1 MVQQPV
7 CARPD
12 AVKSELSS
20 ARISGVMGIL
30 CRLHVVYKPGGVAER
45 AEALRQ
51 VQSPRP
57 ADSSIDAV
65 LRLRTWKRWMTR
77 LTDLGGASPDAA
89 LCVQALEAITG
100 NVLRSMPSLSFRINL
115 VRASLHLDTQPTTTK
130 VGEYYEH
137 LLVELEAVSRVS
149 EAQPSVSPS
158 AKADANKSV
167 RQVEAR
173 QQGGS
178 DPTPGA
184 KDMKGTKAGGVQG
197 SSDSP
202 KKLCKWFHEGKGCKR
217 GKDCR
222 FLHDWGQI
230 SKPDRL
236 DRCMA
241 CGGKGHRK
249 DACPN
254 SPSGAIAKRD
264 DGAST
269 ARAAKAEAH
278 AKAKSADPGLKKVLS
293 EAAGVLRDV
302 LSTQSANAEGN
313 TPVSAEQTRS
323 QAGASS
329 ADHSVLGGESPIAAA
344 AKIQAQLENLE
355 SRLSDQGPRMRAVHV
370 SQEVQEEPTALLD
383 SGATHAVLDASSVN
397 GADLIPC
404 TVSLAGDQR
413 QVWHQ
418 TPGGSL
424 VAPGNKEGSVSQTIL
439 PLGCLIEQLGCSV
452 RWSRKSGLHLVHPRL
467 GRLKTSLKSGCPQLG
482 QEQALQLVKELEGAR
497 LKELSG
503 RLRRVQAQLKVAAGV
518 RFEEALDAFVSSGT
532 SCSAF
537 AFARFAPF
545 LSGLPARIA
554 DRLVVDLQ
562 DMVGWEVLKGLPFN
576 RAMRKK
582 LHQSHSWVLHMGAN
596 KPDPTLRQSCKAQH
610 LDLVAFDQSSCNT
623 LKPEVWK
630 ALSWAAFTGRIAGIL
645 CDAPM
650 RTWSSVK
657 VHGASQVQLRSKDHP
672 WGEPGNSEELQAKVD
687 DDTTRGV
694 QPMWLWTLASL
705 ARGEGVP
712 FCQTHVLQSESRS
725 TPWLKAV
732 VSPFAEWS
740 NSTEFAVPG
749 VHEGVRQTK
758 PFQVCTN
765 LGFPATGVR
774 SLPIVPFA
782 EGVPLDPEW
791 PALFK
796 GELSLALFGLAGPQQ
811 TEEEPMSV
819 KVVEA
824 EGSYLL
830 SDPNRPPGPVSFKP
844 PEPGSQ
850 AVHAEQSTEG
860 LHEDLPSDSPEPSRP
875 GELDEG
881 ECVDSSAGV
890 GVEVS
895 SPTTGAKEGSKA
907 RNAGAKGGAK
917 ARNAGATA
925 RMTEAERERWRRHI
939 AAHHIPFR
947 KDCIQCVMS
956 GALGLQHRRV
966 KCPTM
971 YALAFDLAG
980 PFKELGR
987 DDRGGKYKYVLV
999 AGLRVPEAALP
1010 PPKPSKD
1017 TVEVRTKAPEAQ
1029 AEVTGTNAQDDDA
1042 ESEVSWLRDQLEPTP
1057 AVMKV
1062 GDDGDSSQE
1071 EDECSEADWYEAPFV
1086 DDVAPS
1092 EAEAIVEVDDG
1103 PEGDGGAGLDV
1114 DPWEDTGGFGEMTDE
1129 KFDEALAE
1137 MLFSGANQVLRFA
1150 VHLKARKGPLILAG
1164 LQEVVTECNRLGYPV
1179 KIVHTDRAKEL
1190 MSKATM
1196 DWLQSNLIQPSFTQ
1210 GDDPKSNGLAERLVG
1225 WVKARARLHLA
1236 SSGLG
1241 VEQWPSAMAFA
1252 CAEHRNRLL
1261 QTGEKLPRFGQKV
1274 IFKSKHPT
1282 GKSKRPFLRWEH
1294 AVYLCPT
1301 PRTEG
1306 GHVLLRAASSAYLVA
1321 KNVRCVEDMIDP
1333 EAAFGNEEVI
1343 EADPPEPG
1351 FDHSQG
1357 GSPTVPSR
1365 RVTGKRAVR
1374 SVQLASEGFAENLLQ
1389 EQLFT
1394 SDHCGRLL
1402 QLAFG
1407 GVEGGTRREHRGP
1420 IGFSVIFGAYSHGGL
1435 QGITRASR
1443 MYPMVC
1449 RYLNEYLRRC
1459 SSNELAENEWSSL
1472 MVVVA
1477 DEVAM
1482 HRDLRNEPGSL
1493 NHVTQLTTR
1502 MMWVEGV
1509 SPVLQESEQRDK
1521 QGRSHQGY
1529 LVPLTQATTV
1539 FDPKCRHA
1547 VLPATNWVI
1556 AGYTPLGYR
1565 KLNSFKQHQLIEL
1578 GFRLP
1583 SLDRTPMV
1591 CKLVG
1596 PCPSRLP
1603 GFRARPYPPPP
1614 GGAAMFVRYA
1624 RMTGE
1629 EWAELCQLEEDE
1641 FERRMDRWQRV
1652 LGGQDEDP
1660 NMNSLSASIPH
1671 HLFMQTVFRQRNWN
1685 RNPEVVVPG
1694 AGGESRLLA
1703 RVMDFADDGPTEE
1716 SPFPDRMLMFSV
1728 HDVIRDVLEMVIL
1741 RVEARRPPQ
1750 EEQPPELMNPIL
1762 QPPGPP
1768 PPEVRAVKLDP
1779 GTSDEQKPPLRLP
1792 IPLPN
1797 PAFIKVVPEQPAPEV
1812 NQEVFACKAEAT
1824 TTKELEVLLSQ
1835 LHEPLSVTH
1844 TASQEEVRANLEK
1857 WRPAIEKEL
1866 GSLKKQ
1872 GVLISCCGQRAKEL
1886 IENPETTVISLK
1898 GVFTVKAPGGPDD
1911 GWFKR
1916 KCRLVGCGNQATH
1929 VDADS
1934 LYAAGAPA
1942 EAVRVA
1948 LTQAY
1953 HHKWGAF
1960 TTDIKSAFTQTPI
1973 PSYAA
1978 QRYLLRPP
1986 RWLIDLGLAQPG
1998 EYYSLGM
2005 VLYGF
2010 KEAPAWWSDHR
2021 DAKLRKAAFAG
2032 CHLEQ
2037 GTADSSV
2044 WRIMKGKDL
2053 RGYLVTYVDDF
2064 LVLSEKDT
2072 AEALHQWL
2080 LDEAG
2085 WETDGLSEASPG
2097 HPVRFLGMQL
2107 HGYEDGHF
2115 SLDQQAYVEELVR
2128 AYKLSEANRSKIVC
2142 PKEILMHTPET
2153 VQPFDE
2159 QTVKSAQKVAG
2170 ECLWLA
2176 QRSRIDI
2183 AFATTVLCSK
2193 VSKDPHGALA
2203 IGHRVMAYLHHTK
2216 HFKLH
2221 LKPAQGVAP
2230 LRVYTDASFAPLGQ
2244 HSYGGHIIEV
2254 SGVPVLW
2261 KASKQPLI
2269 SLSSS
2274 EAELIQ
2280 AVEGCMYAES
2290 LMTILWDLAIPCTT
2304 AELCLDNTGFD
2315 SLCLFL
2321 SKGPVARGRDILK
2334 CGGIR

>member
-1 MVQQPV
+1 MGAQSAKAKPPTMLNGTFGSYGSVGPMMMDSEVRGPPPVSESQREGASGNAGRADQGHGVASLRAAAGRVMATVAAKVQGAMPPSGKAGSASAFLGQDDGGSAGTLGSGYVTAGSDNP
-7 CARPD
+7 RDYP
-12 AVKSELSS
+12 SS
-20 ARISGVMGIL
+20 SGVQEA
-30 CRLHVVYKPGGVAER
+30 VEPG
-45 AEALRQ
+45 LF
-51 VQSPRP
+51 SPQQAR
-57 ADSSIDAV
+57 
-65 LRLRTWKRWMTR
+65 RLREMQSE
-77 LTDLGGASPDAA
+77 AS
-89 LCVQALEAITG
+89 
-100 NVLRSMPSLSFRINL
+100 
-115 VRASLHLDTQPTTTK
+115 VR
-130 VGEYYEH
+130 
-137 LLVELEAVSRVS
+137 VELFPTMSGTHLTEDVEEVDD
-149 EAQPSVSPS
+149 E
-158 AKADANKSV
+158 ADANKSV

-173 QQGGS
+173 QQ
-178 DPTPGA
+178 
-184 KDMKGTKAGGVQG
+184 
-197 SSDSP
+197 
-202 KKLCKWFHEGKGCKR
+202 
-217 GKDCR
+217 
-222 FLHDWGQI
+222 
-230 SKPDRL
+230 
-236 DRCMA
+236 
-241 CGGKGHRK
+241 
-249 DACPN
+249 
-254 SPSGAIAKRD
+254 GAIAKRD

-424 VAPGNKEGSVSQTIL
+424 VAPGNK
-439 PLGCLIEQLGCSV
+439 
-452 RWSRKSGLHLVHPRL
+452 
-467 GRLKTSLKSGCPQLG
+467 
-482 QEQALQLVKELEGAR
+482 
-497 LKELSG
+497 
-503 RLRRVQAQLKVAAGV
+503 VAAGV

-562 DMVGWEVLKGLPFN
+562 DMVGWE
-576 RAMRKK
+576 
-582 LHQSHSWVLHMGAN
+582 
-596 KPDPTLRQSCKAQH
+596 
-610 LDLVAFDQSSCNT
+610 
-623 LKPEVWK
+623 
-630 ALSWAAFTGRIAGIL
+630 
-645 CDAPM
+645 
-650 RTWSSVK
+650 
-657 VHGASQVQLRSKDHP
+657 
-672 WGEPGNSEELQAKVD
+672 ELQAKVD

-694 QPMWLWTLASL
+694 QPMWLW
-705 ARGEGVP
+705 
-712 FCQTHVLQSESRS
+712 
-725 TPWLKAV
+725 
-732 VSPFAEWS
+732 
-740 NSTEFAVPG
+740 
-749 VHEGVRQTK
+749 
-758 PFQVCTN
+758 
-765 LGFPATGVR
+765 

-796 GELSLALFGLAGPQQ
+796 GELSLALFGLA
-811 TEEEPMSV
+811 
-819 KVVEA
+819 
-824 EGSYLL
+824 
-830 SDPNRPPGPVSFKP
+830 
-844 PEPGSQ
+844 
-850 AVHAEQSTEG
+850 
-860 LHEDLPSDSPEPSRP
+860 

-1357 GSPTVPSR
+1357 CLG
-1365 RVTGKRAVR
+1365 
-1374 SVQLASEGFAENLLQ
+1374 SVQDPTLHLQ
-1389 EQLFT
+1389 
-1394 SDHCGRLL
+1394 
-1402 QLAFG
+1402 
-1407 GVEGGTRREHRGP
+1407 
-1420 IGFSVIFGAYSHGGL
+1420 
-1435 QGITRASR
+1435 
-1443 MYPMVC
+1443 
-1449 RYLNEYLRRC
+1449 
-1459 SSNELAENEWSSL
+1459 
-1472 MVVVA
+1472 
-1477 DEVAM
+1477 
-1482 HRDLRNEPGSL
+1482 
-1493 NHVTQLTTR
+1493 
-1502 MMWVEGV
+1502 
-1509 SPVLQESEQRDK
+1509 
-1521 QGRSHQGY
+1521 
-1529 LVPLTQATTV
+1529 
-1539 FDPKCRHA
+1539 
-1547 VLPATNWVI
+1547 
-1556 AGYTPLGYR
+1556 
-1565 KLNSFKQHQLIEL
+1565 
-1578 GFRLP
+1578 
-1583 SLDRTPMV
+1583 
-1591 CKLVG
+1591 
-1596 PCPSRLP
+1596 
-1603 GFRARPYPPPP
+1603 
-1614 GGAAMFVRYA
+1614 
-1624 RMTGE
+1624 
-1629 EWAELCQLEEDE
+1629 EDE
-1641 FERRMDRWQRV
+1641 FER
-1652 LGGQDEDP
+1652 
-1660 NMNSLSASIPH
+1660 
-1671 HLFMQTVFRQRNWN
+1671 RNWN

-2321 SKGPVARGRDILK
+2321 SKGPVARGGEEPRVRAVTTHKDSDQGAAPKFLQPVKSRKEASLK
-2334 CGGIR
+2334 VRGQGRSVIFQWNSSSDGSKEVDSCNFFKAYH